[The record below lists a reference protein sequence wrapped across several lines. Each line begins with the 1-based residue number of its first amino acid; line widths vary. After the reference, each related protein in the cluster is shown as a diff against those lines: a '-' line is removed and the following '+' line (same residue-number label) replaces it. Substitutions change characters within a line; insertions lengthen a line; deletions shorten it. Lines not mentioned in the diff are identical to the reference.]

1 MREARPATGKSD
13 GRFAMSS
20 TETQLLPP
28 QLEVCAHDFRHA
40 AENARNLLTYSD
52 ETALRKRHSPASW
65 SALECVVHL
74 NLATRAMLPGIR
86 QAVEAAPQSASDKQ
100 NYKMDLAGRLLT
112 WSLEPPALLKLKA
125 PKLAQPLEAGDLES
139 VLHEFERL
147 HAELIQLLHASAG
160 KGIDRQK
167 MKSPFADMHYNA
179 YSAFRIIAAHDRRHL
194 LQARKALER

>member
-1 MREARPATGKSD
+1 
-13 GRFAMSS
+13 MSS
-20 TETQLLPP
+20 TETQLLSP

-40 AENARNLLTYSD
+40 AEDAHNLLSYSD
-52 ETALRKRHSPASW
+52 ETALRKRHSPSSW

-74 NLATRAMLPGIR
+74 NLANQAMLPGIR
-86 QAVEAAPQSASDKQ
+86 QAVEAAPQSSSDKQ

-112 WSLEPPALLKLKA
+112 WSLEPPPFIKLKA
-125 PKLAQPLEAGDLES
+125 PKLAQPLEAGDPES
-139 VLHEFERL
+139 VVCEFERL

-167 MKSPFADMHYNA
+167 VKSPFADMHYNA